1 MKTILVIE
9 DNPHNLR
16 LAEVVLR
23 KAGYAVRCAS
33 DGASGLGIA
42 RETLPD
48 AILMDVQMP
57 GMDGL
62 AVTRS
67 IKADPLT
74 ARIKVLALTA
84 LAMPGDERRVRDAGC
99 DAYLAKPYHYQ
110 DLLDSLSRLL
120 GPGHGIDP
128 G

>member
-1 MKTILVIE
+1 MKTVLVIE

-23 KAGYAVRCAS
+23 KGGFAVLSAS
-33 DGASGLGIA
+33 DGAAGLDIA
-42 RETLPD
+42 RKTAPD
-48 AILMDVQMP
+48 AILMDIQMP

-62 AVTRS
+62 AVTRLL
-67 IKADPLT
+67 KADPAT

-84 LAMPGDERRVRDAGC
+84 LAMQGDEGRVREAGC

-120 GPGHGIDP
+120 DQAN
-128 G
+128 

>member
-9 DNPHNLR
+9 DNSHNLR

-23 KAGYAVRCAS
+23 KGGYAVLSAS
-33 DGASGLGIA
+33 DGASGLDIA
-42 RETLPD
+42 RKASPD
-48 AILMDVQMP
+48 AILMDIQMP

-62 AVTRS
+62 AVTKLL
-67 IKADPLT
+67 KADPVT

-84 LAMPGDERRVRDAGC
+84 LAMHGDERRVREAGC

-120 GPGHGIDP
+120 GQGDDIDP
-128 G
+128 